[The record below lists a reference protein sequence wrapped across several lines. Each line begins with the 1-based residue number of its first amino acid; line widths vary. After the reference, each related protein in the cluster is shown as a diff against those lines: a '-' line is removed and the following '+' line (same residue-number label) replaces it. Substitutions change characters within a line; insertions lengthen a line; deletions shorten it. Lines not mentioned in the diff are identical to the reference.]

1 MQNSG
6 LYTTF
11 RILSFVILLVL
22 TGAIAYAVAISI
34 THWSGIGV

>member
-11 RILSFVILLVL
+11 RILSFVILLVMI
-22 TGAIAYAVAISI
+22 GAVGYALAISI
-34 THWSGIGV
+34 SHWSGIAV